1 MTRKRQRNLALE
13 LLLVSL
19 VPGQV
24 LTRSLVLELLL
35 VLVL

>member
-1 MTRKRQRNLALE
+1 LALE

-24 LTRSLVLELLL
+24 LARLLVLELLL

>member
-1 MTRKRQRNLALE
+1 MTRRRQSNLALE

-19 VPGQV
+19 VPEQV
-24 LTRSLVLELLL
+24 LARLLVLELLL